1 MSIKTLEGKVREIL
15 EYNPK
20 ARDDDRLLT
29 LEVWTTFY
37 RVNPYAPVSE
47 IMKNKHLPSQE
58 SVGRA
63 RRKLQELDESLRGSK
78 QKEKI
83 RMERQVEF
91 LQYARGE

>member
-15 EYNPK
+15 EVNPK
-20 ARDDDRLLT
+20 TRDDDRLLT
-29 LEVWTTFY
+29 LEVWTNFY

-78 QKEKI
+78 HKEKI
-83 RMERQVEF
+83 RVERQVEF